1 VSTSTWIT
9 RPRLGALGAVILA
22 AAMASMTMDVN
33 GDSLRGSGL
42 RRAVYSPPRTP
53 WGDPDL
59 QGAYSNTDERGI
71 PMNRPSEFEGFR
83 VQHFPPA
90 ELARLNRERSV
101 QFGLEKSE
109 WEQIYEPA
117 RINNS
122 RPWLV
127 SDPPDGKIPAVLEAR
142 RQVITDVAGTVPNGS
157 PKPWESLDLVSRCI
171 TRGLPGSMLPEIYGN
186 SYEILQAPGVVVITY
201 EAIHEARVVLL
212 DARPHVDARI
222 RTYLGDARGW
232 FEGDS
237 LVVETTNFTS
247 RTPFHLSS
255 EQLKIVERFTPIAPN
270 VLQWSVTLDDAT
282 AWTRPWTFGM
292 NLTTT
297 LERPLEFACHEGNYS
312 LRNILAAAP
321 DMVTTATPED

>member
-1 VSTSTWIT
+1 VSASTRIR
-9 RPRLGALGAVILA
+9 RPRIGALGAVILA
-22 AAMASMTMDVN
+22 AVTASMTLDVN
-33 GDSLRGSGL
+33 GSSLPGSGL
-42 RRAVYSPPRTP
+42 RRAAYSPPPTP

-59 QGAYSNTDERGI
+59 QGAYSNSDERGI
-71 PMNRPSEFEGFR
+71 PMNRPNEFEGFR

-101 QFGLEKSE
+101 QFGLETSE

-127 SDPPDGKIPAVLEAR
+127 SDPPDGKIPPVLEAR
-142 RQVITDVAGTVPNGS
+142 RQAITNVSGTVPDGS
-157 PKPWESLDLVSRCI
+157 SKPWESLDLVSRCI

-186 SYEILQAPGVVVITY
+186 AYEILQAPGVVVITY
-201 EAIHEARVVLL
+201 EAIHEARVVFL
-212 DARPHVDARI
+212 DARPHVDSRI
-222 RTYLGDARGW
+222 RTFLGDARGW

-255 EQLKIVERFTPIAPN
+255 EHLKIVERFRPIAPN

-282 AWTRPWTFGM
+282 TWARPWTFGM
-292 NLTTT
+292 NLTRTV
-297 LERPLEFACHEGNYS
+297 ERPLEFACHEGNYS
-312 LRNILAAAP
+312 MRHTLAVEPDLAA
-321 DMVTTATPED
+321 TAKPGN